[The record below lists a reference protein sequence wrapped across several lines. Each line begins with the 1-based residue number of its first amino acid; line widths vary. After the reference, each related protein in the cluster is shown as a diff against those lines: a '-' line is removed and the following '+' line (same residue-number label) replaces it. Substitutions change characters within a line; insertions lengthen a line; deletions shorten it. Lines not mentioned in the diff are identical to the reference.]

1 LRLRVES
8 PNTHFTVRIY
18 VTSPYEHFGM
28 GGFPGGETREMGSM
42 FSELVALDI
51 LEVRAKA

>member
-8 PNTHFTVRIY
+8 PNTHFTVRID